1 MAASGN
7 PQTPGSGKKE
17 LSMEIRLLIA
27 FALMGLVMFGWSAL
41 FPPPRPQPQPPQAKK
56 EAPAAQPAAATPA
69 ASAPAPAA
77 PAAKPGRKTAAPAS
91 PAAVPAVAADKE
103 AAYTVETD
111 LYKVAF
117 TNRGAAVKSWI
128 LKKYTD
134 NAGRPID
141 VISADAAKKIGFP
154 FAFVFSGQRPSADL
168 GQALYAVTQPDP
180 LTVEFAFSDGRTSA
194 KKSFR
199 FLQKTY
205 KTQISTE
212 VLEGSTPVPHLL
224 AWRGGFGDR
233 TAHNAAALQRTVHF
247 DLASNKLA
255 TSAAGDAKDG
265 VQTVTGGFQFA
276 GIEDAYFAAV
286 FLGAPGAPVTKQ
298 TWSDPVAGLPGG
310 AEEPHVG
317 VAVGGEGRLAATL
330 FLGPKDLDVLRST
343 EPQLEKMVDFGTWFG
358 WMAKPLFL
366 ALHWTHDNL
375 ISNWGWAIVFVTVI
389 INLLMIPLRFSN
401 LRSMQK
407 MQAIKPEI
415 DKINEKYKKV
425 AMRDPRRQEQNQ
437 EIMALYQKHGVSPV
451 GGCLPMLLQMPFFIA
466 FYTVLTVV
474 IEMRGANWLW
484 VPDLSQPEP
493 MFIRIL
499 PLAMIATQFVMQK
512 MTPSTPGVD
521 PTQQRMMMFMP
532 LIFGVMFYAASSGL
546 VLYWLTGNVV
556 GIVQQYFFNRVA
568 NKPAPAAAARRK
580 S

>member
-1 MAASGN
+1 
-7 PQTPGSGKKE
+7 
-17 LSMEIRLLIA
+17 
-27 FALMGLVMFGWSAL
+27 
-41 FPPPRPQPQPPQAKK
+41 
-56 EAPAAQPAAATPA
+56 
-69 ASAPAPAA
+69 
-77 PAAKPGRKTAAPAS
+77 
-91 PAAVPAVAADKE
+91 
-103 AAYTVETD
+103 
-111 LYKVAF
+111 
-117 TNRGAAVKSWI
+117 
-128 LKKYTD
+128 
-134 NAGRPID
+134 
-141 VISADAAKKIGFP
+141 
-154 FAFVFSGQRPSADL
+154 
-168 GQALYAVTQPDP
+168 
-180 LTVEFAFSDGRTSA
+180 
-194 KKSFR
+194 
-199 FLQKTY
+199 
-205 KTQISTE
+205 
-212 VLEGSTPVPHLL
+212 
-224 AWRGGFGDR
+224 
-233 TAHNAAALQRTVHF
+233 
-247 DLASNKLA
+247 
-255 TSAAGDAKDG
+255 
-265 VQTVTGGFQFA
+265 
-276 GIEDAYFAAV
+276 
-286 FLGAPGAPVTKQ
+286 
-298 TWSDPVAGLPGG
+298 
-310 AEEPHVG
+310 
-317 VAVGGEGRLAATL
+317 
-330 FLGPKDLDVLRST
+330 
-343 EPQLEKMVDFGTWFG
+343 
-358 WMAKPLFL
+358 MAKPLFL
-366 ALHWTHDNL
+366 VLHWTHDNL